1 MEDTPS
7 TAIFLFSSR
16 VFSKS
21 HDDLSNTK
29 CMPETL
35 SLTPIDEEYLT
46 VSSMSVTSLPRGGS
60 SETVSATSATP
71 QPRVCGPSSSSLPA
85 RETPDSDNE
94 WEDLEEPEE
103 EKEENQD
110 CSQVCDGHQIT
121 NR

>member
-1 MEDTPS
+1 MEENPS
-7 TAIFLFSSR
+7 TAIFLFSSH
-16 VFSKS
+16 VFNKS
-21 HDDLSNTK
+21 HDDLLNTK

-60 SETVSATSATP
+60 SKTVSATP

-85 RETPDSDNE
+85 RETHDSDNE

-103 EKEENQD
+103 EKEENED
-110 CSQVCDGHQIT
+110 CIQVCDGH
-121 NR
+121 

>member
-1 MEDTPS
+1 MEENPS

-16 VFSKS
+16 VFNKS
-21 HDDLSNTK
+21 HDALLNTK

-60 SETVSATSATP
+60 SKTVSATTVTP
-71 QPRVCGPSSSSLPA
+71 RPLICGPSSSSLPG
-85 RETPDSDNE
+85 RETHDSDNE

-103 EKEENQD
+103 EKEENED
-110 CSQVCDGHQIT
+110 CTQVCDGQQIT

>member
-1 MEDTPS
+1 MEENPS
-7 TAIFLFSSR
+7 TAIFLFFSH
-16 VFSKS
+16 VFNKS
-21 HDDLSNTK
+21 HDDLLNTK

-60 SETVSATSATP
+60 SKRVSATTAT
-71 QPRVCGPSSSSLPA
+71 QEPRVCGPASSSLPA
-85 RETPDSDNE
+85 REAHDSDNE

-103 EKEENQD
+103 EKEENKF
-110 CSQVCDGHQIT
+110 CIQVCDGHQIT